1 MNDGL
6 HRYEDKLPK
15 YDEERK
21 RFYIPYSGE
30 RLYTVND
37 VAKELHIS
45 FRIIYRWVEKGRLSP
60 YVEKYKCEGVWHP
73 VTLFKYKDFEK
84 LIFDKKHKP
93 WGKNE
98 LRLLIDAR
106 ELYNMSWDEIG
117 FVFCRTP
124 DACRQAYGG
133 VYGKR

>member
-73 VTLFKYKDFEK
+73 VPYSSIRTLRNLYLTRSTNLGAKTSYDF
-84 LIFDKKHKP
+84 
-93 WGKNE
+93 
-98 LRLLIDAR
+98 LLMPGNCIICPGMR
-106 ELYNMSWDEIG
+106 
-117 FVFCRTP
+117 
-124 DACRQAYGG
+124 
-133 VYGKR
+133 